1 MSTGTLKR
9 LAVPGLVTDSLATI
23 YTVPGATKAI
33 GIAIG
38 LVSDDTAV
46 DITVKLHIVPS
57 GGTASATNMRY
68 KGSSPNGLFL
78 RPGETKTVLLEDVL
92 EAGEFIQMV
101 ASVTNK
107 VSYRISGMEVT

>member
-1 MSTGTLKR
+1 MATGTLKR

-38 LVSDDTAV
+38 LMNDDTAL
-46 DITVKLHIVPS
+46 DITVSIHIIPS
-57 GGTASATNMRY
+57 AGSATATNKRY
-68 KGSSPNGLFL
+68 KGSSPNGLYL
-78 RPGETKTVLLEDVL
+78 KPGETKTVLLEDIL
-92 EAGEFIQMV
+92 ETGEFIQLI
-101 ASVTNK
+101 ASTTNK

>member
-1 MSTGTLKR
+1 MATGTLKR

-23 YTVPGATKAI
+23 YTVPGSTKAI

-38 LVSDDTAV
+38 LMNDDTS
-46 DITVKLHIVPS
+46 DITVSLHIVPS
-57 GGTASATNMRY
+57 AGSATATNKRY
-68 KGSSPNGLFL
+68 KGSIPNGLYL
-78 RPGETKTVLLEDVL
+78 KPGETKTVILEDVL
-92 EAGEFIQMV
+92 ETGEFIQLI